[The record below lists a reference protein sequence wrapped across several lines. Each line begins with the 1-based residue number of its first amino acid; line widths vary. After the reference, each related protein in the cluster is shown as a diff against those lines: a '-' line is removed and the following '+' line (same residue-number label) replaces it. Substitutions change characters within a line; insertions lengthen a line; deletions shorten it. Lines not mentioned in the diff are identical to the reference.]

1 MENLSRDPVTIQSY
15 LLLFNGLSLRS
26 QDSLLWYCYFPFI
39 FDCLRCGPTTFF
51 RGKRGFF
58 FFFSKLMFASK
69 WGWVRT
75 EAYMLIFYMLI
86 SFWGGECGR
95 RSWFAVLS
103 KAYWLFLMWLPWAT
117 LNNNKIFVWIE
128 KLL

>member
-58 FFFSKLMFASK
+58 FFFQQTHVCFKVRVSKNRGLYAYILYAYIFLGWGMWKAKLIRSAVKSILTLFNVASLGNIK
-69 WGWVRT
+69 Q
-75 EAYMLIFYMLI
+75 
-86 SFWGGECGR
+86 
-95 RSWFAVLS
+95 
-103 KAYWLFLMWLPWAT
+103 
-117 LNNNKIFVWIE
+117 
-128 KLL
+128 